1 MIYNKKA
8 MKIGDIK
15 DILKEEVPLN
25 IDIDTIEIEVSANE
39 SGTWDVKRIIYIEE
53 ENVLRI
59 LV

>member
-1 MIYNKKA
+1 

-15 DILKEEVPLN
+15 DILKDEVPSN
-25 IDIDTIEIEVSANE
+25 IDVDTIEIDVSANE

-59 LV
+59 FI

>member
-1 MIYNKKA
+1 MYNKRA

-15 DILKEEVPLN
+15 YILKDEVPSN
-25 IDIDTIEIEVSANE
+25 IDIDTIEIEISADE

>member
-1 MIYNKKA
+1 

-15 DILKEEVPLN
+15 DILNAEVPSY

-39 SGTWDVKRIIYIEE
+39 SGTWDVRRVIYDEE

-59 LV
+59 LI

>member
-1 MIYNKKA
+1 

-15 DILKEEVPLN
+15 DILKEEVPSN
-25 IDIDTIEIEVSANE
+25 IDIDSIEIEISADE

-59 LV
+59 LI